1 MSKDIFVIV
10 EQRNGAVQK
19 VSYELIGEATK
30 LSADLGEQV
39 VAVLLGY
46 KIADKAETL
55 IQYGA
60 SKVLVVD
67 HPVLENYT
75 TEPYV
80 KAVEYIIKN
89 FDPNIVL
96 FGASSIG
103 RDMAPRIAGRVHT
116 GLTAD
121 CTRLD
126 VDVKKYQEY
135 LRTSTSL
142 SLQPERID
150 ALDTSD
156 RYLKMTRPAFGGN
169 VMATIV
175 CRKYTPQ
182 MATVRP
188 GVMEMPKK
196 DEKRKGEIVMVDAG
210 LSMEDRNVEI
220 LEVVHS
226 DKKPVDITGAE
237 ILVSGGRGVG
247 GAEGYEPLREL
258 AAELGGEV
266 SSSRIGVDNGWIEKD
281 RQVGQTGKTVHPD
294 LYIACG
300 ISGAIQHLAG
310 MESSEFIIA
319 INKDEACPM
328 MKIADLGIVG
338 DLKVII
344 PKLTEAIKAYRPAR
358 GCNTISSR
366 NAQCIRRGQ
375 AALRQADSEKEAS
388 FSRLAAFGCQP
399 LFISRRP
406 PAKRVVVFA
415 PLCILLRL

>member
-142 SLQPERID
+142 SLQLERID

-156 RYLKMTRPAFGGN
+156 RYLKMTR
-169 VMATIV
+169 
-175 CRKYTPQ
+175 
-182 MATVRP
+182 
-188 GVMEMPKK
+188 
-196 DEKRKGEIVMVDAG
+196 
-210 LSMEDRNVEI
+210 
-220 LEVVHS
+220 
-226 DKKPVDITGAE
+226 
-237 ILVSGGRGVG
+237 
-247 GAEGYEPLREL
+247 
-258 AAELGGEV
+258 
-266 SSSRIGVDNGWIEKD
+266 
-281 RQVGQTGKTVHPD
+281 
-294 LYIACG
+294 
-300 ISGAIQHLAG
+300 
-310 MESSEFIIA
+310 
-319 INKDEACPM
+319 
-328 MKIADLGIVG
+328 
-338 DLKVII
+338 
-344 PKLTEAIKAYRPAR
+344 
-358 GCNTISSR
+358 
-366 NAQCIRRGQ
+366 
-375 AALRQADSEKEAS
+375 
-388 FSRLAAFGCQP
+388 SRLWRQCYGDHCLP
-399 LFISRRP
+399 
-406 PAKRVVVFA
+406 
-415 PLCILLRL
+415 

>member
-10 EQRNGAVQK
+10 EQRGGAVQK
-19 VSYELIGEATK
+19 VSYELIGEAAK

-39 VAVLLGY
+39 VAVLLGHG
-46 KIADKAETL
+46 IAHKAETL
-55 IQYGA
+55 VQYGA
-60 SKVLVVD
+60 DKVLVVD
-67 HPVLENYT
+67 HPVLADYT

-80 KAVEYIIKN
+80 KAVEYIIRTY
-89 FDPNIVL
+89 DPNIVL

-126 VDVKKYQEY
+126 VDVKKYQDY

-188 GVMEMPKK
+188 GVMEMPQK
-196 DEKRKGEIVMVDAG
+196 DESRRGEIVMVDAG
-210 LSMEDRNVEI
+210 LSMEDQNVTI
-220 LEVVHS
+220 LQVVPS
-226 DKKPVDITGAE
+226 DKKAVDITEAKV
-237 ILVSGGRGVG
+237 LVSGGRGVG
-247 GAEGYEPLREL
+247 GAEGYEPLRQL
-258 AAELGGEV
+258 ASLLGGEV
-266 SSSRIGVDNGWIEKD
+266 SSSRIGVDNGWIEKS

-310 MESSEFIIA
+310 MEGSEFILA
-319 INKDEACPM
+319 INKDASCPM

-338 DLKVII
+338 DLKVIL
-344 PKLTEAIKAYRPAR
+344 PKLIAAIKAYKLSQ
-358 GCNTISSR
+358 T
-366 NAQCIRRGQ
+366 
-375 AALRQADSEKEAS
+375 
-388 FSRLAAFGCQP
+388 
-399 LFISRRP
+399 
-406 PAKRVVVFA
+406 V
-415 PLCILLRL
+415 